1 MDQKDYYKI
10 LGVTADASAEEI
22 KKTFRKLAFQ
32 YHPDR
37 NSGNENMMKELNE
50 AYAVLSDQQ
59 KRREY
64 DSYRQSYGYFARD
77 RFRQAHTEQDI
88 FRDSD
93 INRVFEELSRTFG
106 FSSPEDIFSRTNF
119 YGDQFR
125 TFQFRGPGFAG
136 RGFFFFGPMSK
147 TYQDMMRASRHQTK
161 EVPTYRPSL
170 VSRMLLKGLQA
181 FQKHVVKQ
189 YGLEL
194 PERGKDIEDEI
205 KITPEIASTG
215 GKVRYH
221 YAKPDNPRDL
231 FIKIPPGIKEGQKI
245 RLRGMGKD
253 GSYGGETGDLY
264 LQVRISIS
272 FFDRIRK
279 FFMGYCTNKN

>member
-1 MDQKDYYKI
+1 MNQKDYYKI
-10 LGVTADASAEEI
+10 LGVSADASADDI
-22 KKTFRKLAFQ
+22 KKTYRTLAFQ

-37 NSGNENMMKELNE
+37 NPGNEDMMKELNE

-64 DSYRQSYGYFARD
+64 DSYRKSYGYFARD
-77 RFRQAHTEQDI
+77 RFRETYTEQDI

-93 INRVFEELSRTFG
+93 INRVFEELSRAFG

-136 RGFFFFGPMSK
+136 RGFFFFGPISK
-147 TYQDMMRASRHQTK
+147 TYQDLMSASQYQTK
-161 EVPTYRPSL
+161 EVPAYRPSL
-170 VSRMLLKGLQA
+170 ISKILLKGLRA
-181 FQKHVVKQ
+181 FQKHVAKK
-189 YGLEL
+189 YELEIA
-194 PERGKDIEDEI
+194 ERGEDVEDQI
-205 KITPEIASTG
+205 NVTPEIASAG

-231 FIKIPPGIKEGQKI
+231 FIKIPSGIKEGQKI
-245 RLRGMGKD
+245 RLKGMGKD
-253 GSYGGETGDLY
+253 GSHGGQNGDLY
-264 LQVRISIS
+264 LKVKIGIS
-272 FFDRIRK
+272 FYDRIRK
-279 FFMGYCTNKN
+279 IIIK